1 MKVFVYIYN
10 NFGKK
15 NEMLV
20 KTKIYIF
27 RFILISFSLLSYYLL
42 LLITVN
48 FDMMNKIEA
57 TI

>member
-1 MKVFVYIYN
+1 MKVFVYIYF

>member
-1 MKVFVYIYN
+1 
-10 NFGKK
+10 
-15 NEMLV
+15 MLV

>member
-1 MKVFVYIYN
+1 MKVFVYIYF

-20 KTKIYIF
+20 KTKIYVF